1 MFEENAAFSH
11 IIRDSFTMIFNLF
24 AHLLAIILGW
34 VKLYYSP
41 DDGQSVE
48 AILHIAKFLETVG
61 SDPKPSFRSNSS
73 KLSLILLLGILASF
87 VSIF

>member
-1 MFEENAAFSH
+1 MSVKENVAFSH

-41 DDGQSVE
+41 DDGQSE
-48 AILHIAKFLETVG
+48 IKKITGK
-61 SDPKPSFRSNSS
+61 KN
-73 KLSLILLLGILASF
+73 
-87 VSIF
+87 